1 MTMHEQTT
9 KALRYLHARDVVTA
23 PAEGPLWGYSFIAGG
38 ASEKM
43 QQHVARVYPLAAVRF
58 VDRLQVI
65 EARLEMDIAF
75 SLAVAGIDQAP
86 AAGMAAAIMR
96 GEVVA

>member
-1 MTMHEQTT
+1 MTDFEQTT
-9 KALRYLHARDVVTA
+9 RALRYLHARDVMTA

-43 QQHVARVYPLAAVRF
+43 VQHVRRVYPMAAGRF

-65 EARLEMDIAF
+65 EARLEQDIAF
-75 SLAVAGIDQAP
+75 ALAVAGMDQAP
-86 AAGMAAAIMR
+86 AASMAAAILNK
-96 GEVVA
+96 

>member
-1 MTMHEQTT
+1 MMRDAWLQTN
-9 KALRYLHARDVVTA
+9 KALRYLHGRGVVTA
-23 PAEGPLWGYSFIAGG
+23 PDVGYSFIAGG

-65 EARLEMDIAF
+65 EARLEQDIAF
-75 SLAVAGIDQAP
+75 ALAVAGMDQAP

-96 GEVVA
+96 GEVK